1 MPVPYRGEPMAKR
14 IVGVIL
20 AVLILFTLSA
30 CGGKE
35 TIQKTPAE
43 LAGEIRRNLEE
54 YYTGRRLA
62 DYKEAAALY
71 TFGFDF
77 SRCDWSELV
86 RTPQEG
92 LKSYNNFLLS
102 VYFLKKAGMDVSDYD
117 TERYLGYLEEYVADP
132 EEIPTTELSGAVIA
146 LVLYDRE
153 FDYFGVADNL
163 LLRQDSAGG
172 FYDYPKKSGENQ
184 KVSPEASA
192 YALMAYQTIRP
203 AVWSAKYNDSINDS
217 TMEYLFYRIDEE
229 TDYTVKDHYGKASAT
244 ATALCLTSLLSAGMT
259 AEGDNAKCL
268 LEGLN
273 TFAVKEDENFK
284 GFKEYYTDKT
294 AYDEANACAL
304 LCVAATLHGNP
315 LMEKKVLFV
324 EEISQ

>member
-1 MPVPYRGEPMAKR
+1 MCFTTGN
-14 IVGVIL
+14 
-20 AVLILFTLSA
+20 LITSA
-30 CGGKE
+30 
-35 TIQKTPAE
+35 
-43 LAGEIRRNLEE
+43 
-54 YYTGRRLA
+54 
-62 DYKEAAALY
+62 
-71 TFGFDF
+71 
-77 SRCDWSELV
+77 
-86 RTPQEG
+86 
-92 LKSYNNFLLS
+92 
-102 VYFLKKAGMDVSDYD
+102 
-117 TERYLGYLEEYVADP
+117 
-132 EEIPTTELSGAVIA
+132 
-146 LVLYDRE
+146 
-153 FDYFGVADNL
+153 VADNL
-163 LLRQDSAGG
+163 LLRQDSAGD
-172 FYDYPKKSGENQ
+172 FTITPKSGENQ

-284 GFKEYYTDKT
+284 GFKEYYTDKPP
-294 AYDEANACAL
+294 YDANACAL